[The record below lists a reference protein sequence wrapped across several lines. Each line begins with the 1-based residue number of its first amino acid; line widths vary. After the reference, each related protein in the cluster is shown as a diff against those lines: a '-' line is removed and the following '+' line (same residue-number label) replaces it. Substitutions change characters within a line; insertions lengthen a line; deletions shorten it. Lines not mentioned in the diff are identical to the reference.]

1 MNFGLPETTRFDKR
15 VPKNAFSRNV
25 DISPALKKALSE
37 IVSVHWRN
45 KLADTTMNVAA
56 GKTVTEIDVL
66 EVRLSSQK
74 VDENALRQIDKVIP
88 RHVLFILAFEE
99 NVSAWIGYKE
109 AAGSGTGAFKV
120 DRYYHTDWMPRE
132 SLRFTID
139 GLDMDAVWENF
150 VIQVGHIKVG
160 EGKPLG
166 EQIQLDEQKAK
177 LQKEIEKLE
186 KHARNERQP
195 RRKFELAQRIR
206 ELKKMLRELERM
218 L

>member
-66 EVRLSSQK
+66 EVRLSSRK

-139 GLDMDAVWENF
+139 GLDMDAVYESL
-150 VIQVGHIKVG
+150 VRQVAGAALRPSQPDESLKVAVFRDA
-160 EGKPLG
+160 ERTRIEK
-166 EQIQLDEQKAK
+166 QIAALEAK
-177 LQKEIEKLE
+177 LRK
-186 KHARNERQP
+186 ERQFN
-195 RRKFELAQRIR
+195 RQMEINAQIKRLKKELAR
-206 ELKKMLRELERM
+206 
-218 L
+218 